1 MNISLYISELLRD
14 YDEVCL
20 SDIGTFYKER
30 TPASFNEASGV
41 FKAPYD
47 QVRFRSAADGDDVL
61 VRYISQA
68 KKISEASSRYFINK
82 FVNSIQQSLA
92 SDNQVELQPIGILKN
107 GHSGLQL
114 IAADSSPAYFG
125 LPAVQD
131 PAYSSRVRTLNT
143 AQVEQANQLE
153 VMEEESESSGTGKT
167 LTIAFI
173 ILLIAAGLLYVF
185 QPSLFNLTADK
196 PITERNKPKVETP
209 AASKAAPVAAPAETI
224 KDSSTSGT
232 AVNHQDSVKTQVRTP
247 ATTPV
252 TTPAKTPVKAT
263 APAAVAAAPSFE
275 VIGASFALS
284 SEAETYVKL
293 MQSRGIKARVVEDTR
308 KPKYKISLG
317 SFSTFEAA
325 NVEKRR
331 VQSTFNKEAWI
342 LTVNDK
348 AKK

>member
-41 FKAPYD
+41 FNAPYD
-47 QVRFRSAADGDDVL
+47 KVRFRSNAHGDDVL
-61 VRYISQA
+61 VSYISQV
-68 KKISEASSRYFINK
+68 KKISEASSKYFINK

-92 SDNQVELQPIGILKN
+92 SDNEVELQPIGVLKK
-107 GHSGLQL
+107 GSSGLQL
-114 IAADSSPAYFG
+114 IASNESPSYFG
-125 LPAVQD
+125 LQAVHD
-131 PAYSSRVRTLNT
+131 LTYSSRVRPLNVT
-143 AQVEQANQLE
+143 AVDEAVNSKIAQEP
-153 VMEEESESSGTGKT
+153 SGSTGSGKVV
-167 LTIAFI
+167 TIVFI
-173 ILLIAAGLLYVF
+173 ILLIAAGILYVF
-185 QPSLFNLTADK
+185 NPSLFNLSADK
-196 PITERNKPKVETP
+196 PITERNKARVDSPVRKVGPVVDAGTL
-209 AASKAAPVAAPAETI
+209 AKDSNTSSAPVAAQDTLKKTITTVPAE
-224 KDSSTSGT
+224 
-232 AVNHQDSVKTQVRTP
+232 
-247 ATTPV
+247 
-252 TTPAKTPVKAT
+252 AT
-263 APAAVAAAPSFE
+263 APVPSFE
-275 VIGASFALS
+275 VIGASFALP

-293 MQSRGIKARVVEDTR
+293 MKSRGIKAKVILDKR

-317 SFSTFEAA
+317 SFTTYEAA

>member
-61 VRYISQA
+61 VPYISQA

-92 SDNQVELQPIGILKN
+92 SDNQAELQPIGILKN

-131 PAYSSRVRTLNT
+131 PAYSSRVRTLNS

-153 VMEEESESSGTGKT
+153 VMEQQSESTGTGKT

-185 QPSLFNLTADK
+185 QPSLFNLAADK

-209 AASKAAPVAAPAETI
+209 AGKAAPVAAPAETI

-232 AVNHQDSVKTQVRTP
+232 PAIHQDSVKTQVRTP

-252 TTPAKTPVKAT
+252 TTPAKTPIKAT
-263 APAAVAAAPSFE
+263 NPAATAPSFE

>member
-47 QVRFRSAADGDDVL
+47 QVKFRSAANGDDVL
-61 VRYISQA
+61 VNYISQA
-68 KKISEASSRYFINK
+68 KKISEASARYFINK

-92 SDNQVELQPIGILKN
+92 SDNQVELQPIGFLKKD
-107 GHSGLQL
+107 HSGLQL
-114 IAADSSPAYFG
+114 LANNESPSYFG

-131 PAYSSRVRTLNT
+131 PAYSSRVRPVITV
-143 AQVEQANQLE
+143 QVAEASIAAP
-153 VMEEESESSGTGKT
+153 VEESPRSSTTGRT
-167 LTIAFI
+167 VTIVFI
-173 ILLIAAGLLYVF
+173 LLLIAAGLLYIF
-185 QPSLFNLTADK
+185 NPALFNLPSDR
-196 PITERNKPKVETP
+196 PITERNKNRVAPPVQKT
-209 AASKAAPVAAPAETI
+209 APVVAPSETV
-224 KDSSTSGT
+224 KDSSTAVVPAAGSDT
-232 AVNHQDSVKTQVRTP
+232 ARKK
-247 ATTPV
+247 V
-252 TTPAKTPVKAT
+252 TTVAPPASAS
-263 APAAVAAAPSFE
+263 APSFE
-275 VIGASFALS
+275 VIGASFALP

-293 MQSRGIKARVVEDTR
+293 MQSRGIKAKVVEDTK

-317 SFSTFEAA
+317 SYSTFEAA

-342 LTVNDK
+342 LTINDK